1 MATRSFGGSSQH
13 FNGNL
18 GQEDTQG
25 MMGQVRQAAE
35 AVPQQARQVVDDYPI
50 STVLAVFGLGVGV
63 GACLGMAMFSQSSSY
78 SSYSSSNWLPS
89 MSSSGSSWFPQMSSR
104 NSSWFPSSSNSSWFG
119 DNSSSSWA
127 DGLMKSAK
135 NACGY

>member
-18 GQEDTQG
+18 GQEEGQG
-25 MMGQVRQAAE
+25 MMGQMRHAAE
-35 AVPQQARQVVDDYPI
+35 AVPQQARQVVDDYPL

-63 GACLGMAMFSQSSSY
+63 GACLGMAMFSQSSS
-78 SSYSSSNWLPS
+78 SYSSSHWLPS
-89 MSSSGSSWFPQMSSR
+89 MSSSGSSWFPQMSSH

-119 DNSSSSWA
+119 NGSSGNW
-127 DGLMKSAK
+127 GENLMKSAK